1 MTALPPMH
9 FSFPQEWKRAQ
20 SQSSSGRVGQVMLR
34 VFRAINSLS
43 YPLMLVAE
51 HRVFAMVLVFACQS
65 TIGAQMALH
74 GIWCV
79 LAPLHWGKRF
89 LVGATAGLVLYAG
102 VALGWTI
109 GRLFRGWSAEV
120 DWDPHVTVLLC
131 LPLFSLATQTPLW
144 AMRIWFRWR
153 IVRRDEIPSATFR
166 PLRIGD
172 LLVATAVVAMS
183 LAAVRISQSINDSSG
198 NDTIV
203 GLTIAA
209 LVVMVISAITIL
221 PVVLAT
227 LYARRLLMALAL
239 ALAGDAAVIVVY
251 VALMVIIGGAR
262 LGWEVFVGMPI
273 LAAVYFASLTG
284 PMLIARRLGYRLLC
298 GFGQPPSDSPA

>member
-1 MTALPPMH
+1 
-9 FSFPQEWKRAQ
+9 
-20 SQSSSGRVGQVMLR
+20 
-34 VFRAINSLS
+34 
-43 YPLMLVAE
+43 
-51 HRVFAMVLVFACQS
+51 MVLGIASRS
-65 TIGAQMALH
+65 TVGAQMALH

-89 LVGATAGLVLYAG
+89 SAGAAAGLVLYAG
-102 VALGWTI
+102 VVLGWSI
-109 GRLFRGWSAEV
+109 GPLLRGWSAVV
-120 DWDPHVTVLLC
+120 DWDPDVVVLLC
-131 LPLFSLATQTPLW
+131 LPLLSLAAQTPLW

-153 IVRRDEIPSATFR
+153 IAHRDEIPSPPFR

-172 LLVATAVVAMS
+172 LLMATAVVAMA

-209 LVVMVISAITIL
+209 LVVMVVSAITIL

-239 ALAGDAAVIVVY
+239 ALAADAAVIVVY

-262 LGWEVFVGMPI
+262 LNWEVFVVMPI

-298 GFGQPPSDSPA
+298 GFGQPPSDSPS